1 MKKEQ
6 VNLDIKITSIK
17 ALRDS
22 FVFLDN
28 LMENE

>member
-6 VNLDIKITSIK
+6 FNKEIKIISIK